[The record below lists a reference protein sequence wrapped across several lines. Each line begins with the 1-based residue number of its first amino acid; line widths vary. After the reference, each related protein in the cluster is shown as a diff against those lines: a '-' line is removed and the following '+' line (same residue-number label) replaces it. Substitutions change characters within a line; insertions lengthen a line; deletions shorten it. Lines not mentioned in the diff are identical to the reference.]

1 MTKRTLLGVC
11 LLLLGALGPA
21 AGQGMAG
28 QGGWVK
34 TPNTMSDPR
43 WAAASTLLAGGTRG
57 LIAGGYSY
65 PADRCVATADEFDP
79 LTRRFIP
86 CRGRMSVP
94 RNFAAASLLPDGQVL
109 ISGGYNTVLGSLD
122 SAELFDPKT
131 QTFKLLP
138 GHLES
143 PRELF
148 TATVLAGGKVLIAG
162 GFNTH
167 RGRTLATAEVYDPKT
182 QSFTPTGSM
191 AGDRFGAD
199 AVRLADGRV
208 LVVGG
213 THWFTRRPG
222 VPLATAEI
230 YDPASGKFHP
240 TRGPMSFARDR
251 PTATLL
257 TDGTVLIAGGQDGAA
272 EPGQAELFNPKTEAF
287 AALPHPLTT
296 PRMAH
301 SAAILPSGDVLLS
314 GGWSVAASA
323 TTGNAEVYSA
333 NAQTFAALTPVPMG
347 THDQTLLL
355 FPSGLALIAGGKSA
369 AVGAETSLPTGYTRQ
384 FDRP

>member
-1 MTKRTLLGVC
+1 MTKRTLLGAC
-11 LLLLGALGPA
+11 LLLGALGPA
-21 AGQGMAG
+21 VGQGNPAGQGN
-28 QGGWVK
+28 WVP
-34 TPNTMSDPR
+34 TANAMSDPR

-57 LIAGGYSY
+57 LIVGGYSY

-79 LTRRFIP
+79 ATRRFLR
-86 CRGRMSVP
+86 CRGRLNVP

-131 QTFKLLP
+131 QTFRLLP
-138 GHLES
+138 SRLES

-148 TATVLAGGKVLIAG
+148 TATILADGKVLIAG

-167 RGRTLATAEVYDPKT
+167 WGRTLGTAEVYDPAAQT
-182 QSFTPTGSM
+182 FTPTGSM

-213 THWFTRRPG
+213 THWFTRHPG

-230 YDPASGKFHP
+230 YDPATGKFRP
-240 TRGPMSFARDR
+240 THGPMSFARDR

-272 EPGQAELFNPKTEAF
+272 EPSQAELFDPKTETF
-287 AALPHPLTT
+287 TTLPHPLTT

-301 SAAILPSGDVLLS
+301 SAATLPSGDVLLS

-323 TTGNAEVYSA
+323 TTGSAEVYSPKV
-333 NAQTFAALTPVPMG
+333 QTFTPLTPVPMG
-347 THDQTLLL
+347 THDQTLLV

-369 AVGAETSLPTGYTRQ
+369 SVGAETSLSTGYTRQ
-384 FDRP
+384 FPRQ